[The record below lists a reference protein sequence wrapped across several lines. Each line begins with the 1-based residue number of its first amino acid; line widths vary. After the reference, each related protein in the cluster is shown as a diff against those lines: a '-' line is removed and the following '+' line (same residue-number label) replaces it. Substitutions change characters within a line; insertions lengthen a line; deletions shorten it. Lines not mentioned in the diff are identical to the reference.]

1 MFMNDKRIAMDHINK
16 KWVRV
21 LTVIT
26 YIISIS
32 LIALVLGLYYRLVWH
47 PKYETDEVPHAI
59 EIPHYEG
66 PNLNQTI
73 SMGKIKVI
81 QTNNFVEQ
89 VICFLLLR
97 WNKLIIYVTFFY
109 NQVCKLS
116 LYYRDLNP
124 YSVLFYRV

>member
-21 LTVIT
+21 VTVIT

-47 PKYETDEVPHAI
+47 PKYETEEAPLGNP
-59 EIPHYEG
+59 IPHYEG

-73 SMGKIKVI
+73 SIGKIKVI
-81 QTNNFVEQ
+81 QTSN
-89 VICFLLLR
+89 LLE
-97 WNKLIIYVTFFY
+97 KVSKI
-109 NQVCKLS
+109 
-116 LYYRDLNP
+116 
-124 YSVLFYRV
+124 